1 LCLVK
6 TVVAI
11 LNSSKTLDEAFI
23 SKGWI
28 HIKTVILR
36 NALLSTFSKNIK
48 QLTYAG
54 CQSEI
59 SSQLLLIQYESEDLL
74 PICYQI
80 SYGVPEKCV
89 EVDFTRI
96 GDFTRRESDCE
107 ELVGVFRTVPLPY
120 PF

>member
-1 LCLVK
+1 MPVPTLTTPAFK
-6 TVVAI
+6 GGSI
-11 LNSSKTLDEAFI
+11 LKPGIFGNCVFA
-23 SKGWI
+23 
-28 HIKTVILR
+28 
-36 NALLSTFSKNIK
+36 TFSKNIK
-48 QLTYAG
+48 HLTFAG

-59 SSQLLLIQYESEDLL
+59 PLNSSQLLSIPYESEDLL

-120 PF
+120 PI

>member
-1 LCLVK
+1 LVK

-96 GDFTRRESDCE
+96 GDLTRREFDCE